1 MSQGIHNQIYSLLI
15 FTITGILIGIIFD
28 IFRVIRK
35 TFKTPDFITYI
46 EDLIFWMI
54 TGVLLLFT
62 ILKFNNG
69 EIRSYIFVGLGV
81 GIIIYLLAIS
91 KLFIKVNVIIISFF
105 KKIISFIFKYIV
117 KLFKITICNPIHLF
131 VINIREP
138 ISKIKILTKKGKKS
152 WN

>member
-46 EDLIFWMI
+46 EDLIFWII
-54 TGVLLLFT
+54 TGILLLFT
-62 ILKFNNG
+62 IFKFNNG

-117 KLFKITICNPIHLF
+117 KLFKITICNPIHFF
-131 VINIREP
+131 VINIRGP

-152 WN
+152 

>member
-62 ILKFNNG
+62 IFKFNNG

-117 KLFKITICNPIHLF
+117 KLFKITICKPIHFF
-131 VINIREP
+131 VINIRRP

-152 WN
+152 

>member
-62 ILKFNNG
+62 IFKFNNG
-69 EIRSYIFVGLGV
+69 ELRWFIFVGVSV
-81 GIIIYLLAIS
+81 GIAIYLLVFS
-91 KLFIKVNVIIISFF
+91 K
-105 KKIISFIFKYIV
+105 IF
-117 KLFKITICNPIHLF
+117 
-131 VINIREP
+131 INIAVY
-138 ISKIKILTKKGKKS
+138 IINVVI
-152 WN
+152 

>member
-62 ILKFNNG
+62 IFKFNNG

-117 KLFKITICNPIHLF
+117 KLFKITICKSIHFF
-131 VINIREP
+131 VINIRRP

-152 WN
+152 

>member
-62 ILKFNNG
+62 IFKFNNG

-117 KLFKITICNPIHLF
+117 KLFKITICKPKHFF
-131 VINIREP
+131 VINIRRP
-138 ISKIKILTKKGKKS
+138 ISK
-152 WN
+152 